1 MMGKTSKE
9 GDSMFVT
16 VKALTSCMDDMLYY
30 YKDGTE
36 SKDRH
41 EPEEYNKW
49 HESITRKLNFQL
61 KELKRISSN
70 QKLIE
75 KYEKIINNLTK

>member
-16 VKALTSCMDDMLYY
+16 VKALTSCMDDMIYY

-61 KELKRISSN
+61 KELFNKIAKEEKCPISTIT
-70 QKLIE
+70 QKP
-75 KYEKIINNLTK
+75 KI